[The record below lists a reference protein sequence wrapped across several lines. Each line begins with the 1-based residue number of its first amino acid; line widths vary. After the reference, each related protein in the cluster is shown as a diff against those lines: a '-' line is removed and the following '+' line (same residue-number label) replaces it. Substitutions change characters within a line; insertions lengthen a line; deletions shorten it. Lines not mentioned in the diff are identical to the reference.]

1 MSQDEKKGLL
11 EKTSTR
17 REFLKIGCKS
27 IAGAAVSMT
36 VLGFL
41 GYSNAADVT
50 GFPLSTGLLIS
61 DASRCTG
68 CRRCETIC
76 TMFNDGKTDPYIA
89 RVKVGRNY
97 NFGRDNITAAYR
109 TNDGVFGNFMVAAD
123 TCKQCKEPAC
133 AAACPVGAIEAQEK
147 TGTRVVNE
155 SKCVGCG
162 ACAAACPWAVITVD
176 GETKKSKKCVLCYQ
190 CVKNCPT
197 GSLKLI
203 PWQEVKAAVRRHA

>member
-1 MSQDEKKGLL
+1 M

-17 REFLKIGCKS
+17 REFLKLGCKS

-50 GFPLSTGLLIS
+50 GFPLATGLLIS
-61 DASRCTG
+61 DGSRCTG
-68 CRRCETIC
+68 CRRCELVC
-76 TMFNDGKTDPYIA
+76 TMFNDGKADPKTA
-89 RVKVGRNY
+89 RLQVGRNY
-97 NFGRDNITAAYR
+97 NFGRDGITAAYR
-109 TNDGVFGNFMVAAD
+109 NGGAGVFGNFMVTAD

-133 AAACPVGAIEAQEK
+133 AAACPVGAIQPQAK

-162 ACAAACPWAVITVD
+162 ACVGACPWSVIAVD
-176 GETKKSKKCVLCYQ
+176 AETKKSKKCVLCYQ

-203 PWQEVKAAVRRHA
+203 PWQEVKAAVRRNA

>member
-1 MSQDEKKGLL
+1 MSIDEKKGLL

-17 REFLKIGCKS
+17 REFLKLSCKG

-41 GYSNAADVT
+41 GYSNAADVKA
-50 GFPLSTGLLIS
+50 FPLATGLLVS
-61 DASRCTG
+61 DGSRCTG

-76 TMFNDGKTDPYIA
+76 SMFNDGKTDPNIA

-97 NFGRDNITAAYR
+97 NFGREGITAAYR
-109 TNDGVFGNFMVAAD
+109 TEAGVFGNFMVAAD
-123 TCKQCKEPAC
+123 TCKQCKEPDC
-133 AAACPVGAIEAQEK
+133 AAACPVNAIVAQDK
-147 TGTRVVNE
+147 TGTRVVDE

-162 ACAAACPWAVITVD
+162 ACVGACPWSVITVD
-176 GETKKSKKCVLCYQ
+176 AETKKSKKCVLCYQ

-203 PWQEVKAAVRRHA
+203 PWQEVKAAIRRRA